1 MEREAMSGFAE
12 EKREST
18 CGFAEGKRESGR
30 EKIRELLE
38 DFLQPGFLSAVASG
52 SVSADKMKKL
62 KLRPVLA
69 GGRVRYQAEKWIG
82 NQVFHEN
89 MDREAMISFLE
100 ELMGPVFR
108 QLQLESEEKS
118 GSLLVSKKGKATIH
132 VRKKTTPSK
141 AGGKAGADLSGEALR
156 QAWQQGISHNRK
168 KNYILE
174 EGIPVPFLVELG
186 VQTADGQVVHAK
198 YDKFRQIN
206 RFLEFIEDVLPKLDR
221 DRESVILD
229 FGCGKSYLTFAM
241 YYYLKELK
249 GISGADHRA
258 GFKSGCDPPLQRAG
272 GSLRVWR
279 AVFLD
284 GRYCFL

>member
-69 GGRVRYQAEKWIG
+69 GGRIRYQAEKWIG

-108 QLQLESEEKS
+108 QLQLESAEKS

-132 VRKKTTPSK
+132 VRKKTVPSK
-141 AGGKAGADLSGEALR
+141 AGGKAVADLSGEALR
-156 QAWQQGISHNRK
+156 KAW
-168 KNYILE
+168 
-174 EGIPVPFLVELG
+174 
-186 VQTADGQVVHAK
+186 
-198 YDKFRQIN
+198 
-206 RFLEFIEDVLPKLDR
+206 
-221 DRESVILD
+221 
-229 FGCGKSYLTFAM
+229 
-241 YYYLKELK
+241 
-249 GISGADHRA
+249 
-258 GFKSGCDPPLQRAG
+258 
-272 GSLRVWR
+272 
-279 AVFLD
+279 
-284 GRYCFL
+284 